1 MKVKIRADSVEIEG
15 YVNAVERNSRP
26 LMSRI
31 GRFIERICAGA
42 FKRALGRA
50 NDVAILLNHKRSR
63 KLGSLSE
70 GNLELE
76 EDSIGLHAR
85 ATITDP
91 EVIKEAR
98 AGNIVGWSFGFHDR
112 AVENGVEEGLPLRKV
127 VDLDLEEVSLITRA
141 MVPCY
146 EGTLVAVRAED
157 GKEEVHFRGEPM
169 IDEENETTVEDK
181 AKPVEKPVENS
192 DEEKRST
199 EESTNQQENQ
209 EQKAPNVEKPV
220 EKIVKTNYNKA
231 INIINTL
238 KEDN

>member
-26 LMSRI
+26 LMSRM
-31 GRFIERICAGA
+31 GKFIERICAGA
-42 FKRALGRA
+42 FRRALGRA
-50 NDVAILLNHKRSR
+50 NDVDILLNHKRNR
-63 KLGSLSE
+63 KLGSIAQ
-70 GNLELE
+70 GNLQLE

-112 AVENGVEEGLPLRKV
+112 AVESGVEGGLPLRKV

-146 EGTLVAVRAED
+146 EGTLVSVRAED
-157 GKEEVHFRGEPM
+157 GEETVQFRGKPM
-169 IDEENETTVEDK
+169 IAENVETT
-181 AKPVEKPVENS
+181 VEKPVENS
-192 DEEKRST
+192 EEQERST
-199 EESTNQQENQ
+199 EESTTGEENQ
-209 EQKAPNVEKPV
+209 EQKNPDVEKRV
-220 EKIVKTNYNKA
+220 EKNVKMNYNKA
-231 INIINTL
+231 IGIIKKL
-238 KEDN
+238 KED

>member
-1 MKVKIRADSVEIEG
+1 MKVNIRADSVEVEG

-50 NDVAILLNHKRSR
+50 GDVAILLNHQRNR
-63 KLGSLSE
+63 KLGSIAQ
-70 GNLELE
+70 GNLQLE

-98 AGNIVGWSFGFHDR
+98 AGNLVGWSFGFHDR
-112 AVENGVEEGLPLRKV
+112 AVENGVEGGLPLRKV
-127 VDLDLEEVSLITRA
+127 VDLDLKEVSLITRA

-169 IDEENETTVEDK
+169 IAEDVETTEEKDEKLVENS
-181 AKPVEKPVENS
+181 VENS
-192 DEEKRST
+192 DEKERST
-199 EESTNQQENQ
+199 EESTNDEENQ
-209 EQKAPNVEKPV
+209 EPKEPNVEKDV
-220 EKIVKTNYNKA
+220 EKNVKMNYNKA
-231 INIINTL
+231 IGIIKKL
-238 KEDN
+238 KED